1 MCSNELTEF
10 SIIGAG
16 AVATHMSVALQAAG
30 MHPLGVYSRTL
41 ESAQA
46 LGQKLGCPAT
56 DRLSDLRG
64 AGMLLLAI
72 KDDALPDVIG
82 RLNAT
87 QRESVVVH
95 TAGGVPID
103 VFRGKAKRFGVIYPL
118 QTFSR
123 QRQVDF
129 SAVPCFIEAS
139 DRATLGLIRGVAER
153 LTHTVSELDS
163 AHRAVVHVA
172 GVFANNFANRCF
184 AIAQELLATCGLPP
198 ELLLPIIDETA
209 KKVHTMP
216 ARQAQTGPA
225 LRNDRLV
232 MEKHEQLLTER
243 PDWLEIYRTVSRSIH
258 HDTLS

>member
-56 DRLSDLRG
+56 DRLSDLPG

-87 QRESVVVH
+87 QRERRRSH
-95 TAGGVPID
+95 G
-103 VFRGKAKRFGVIYPL
+103 RR
-118 QTFSR
+118 R
-123 QRQVDF
+123 
-129 SAVPCFIEAS
+129 
-139 DRATLGLIRGVAER
+139 
-153 LTHTVSELDS
+153 
-163 AHRAVVHVA
+163 
-172 GVFANNFANRCF
+172 ANRCVPRK
-184 AIAQELLATCGLPP
+184 G
-198 ELLLPIIDETA
+198 
-209 KKVHTMP
+209 
-216 ARQAQTGPA
+216 
-225 LRNDRLV
+225 
-232 MEKHEQLLTER
+232 
-243 PDWLEIYRTVSRSIH
+243 
-258 HDTLS
+258 